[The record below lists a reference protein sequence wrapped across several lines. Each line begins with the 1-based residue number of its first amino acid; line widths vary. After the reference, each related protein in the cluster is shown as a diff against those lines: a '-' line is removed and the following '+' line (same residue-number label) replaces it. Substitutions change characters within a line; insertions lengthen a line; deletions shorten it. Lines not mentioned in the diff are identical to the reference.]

1 MGIPPAVNLEP
12 AQPASNTRALVR
24 ADVAP
29 RAARDY
35 VYTGGQVTGH
45 VLAYGVISDF
55 VWWFGPNAF
64 GRIRSSTSV
73 DTGSLLDV
81 TEAIAQDVGF
91 DVAHSLTVT
100 YDPEARLAFRELAR
114 YQHSGTA
121 DLLIWPR
128 PTQNAE
134 VIHTAAGVTML
145 SLMASAWP
153 PPVLRDF
160 GEPGVSP
167 QTAITE
173 VLTAWRDSGL
183 FPWFDFEPVP
193 DLRTLVPELLSPAE
207 YGPDDGLV
215 PVRGI
220 LLPQIPDERV
230 TMLDVIQDLLSPFPG
245 ATYRETADGTFQ
257 IVPAYG
263 PDADETPAVVLRPEH
278 VINVTEG
285 RADPFLIKNR
295 ARVTSTGIG
304 HVPDEPVMQPSW
316 FQFGPDA
323 LLGETFTEWGT
334 HPEPWFEV
342 PDGYLNLQ
350 PGEDLP
356 RQAYPGSAFRGFADT
371 WPLVPGV
378 LPSNDDGIELID
390 SNGTLMIG
398 VTGRQYRR
406 NELQH
411 QGTDWLQLETS
422 PGSGQWRYPGE
433 SGFPSRFTIPWT
445 GELRRW
451 RVRRPGEPNMWM
463 EGIAYWT
470 GSGVQFGMDPS
481 ASRLRYVGFNAFV
494 YWTLAEFFLGD
505 ATGAV
510 TETGTQISGEFG
522 VLEAGDFVPGED
534 GSNAIEDSREKYGVR
549 EQTLHIRGY
558 DIQDALVLKD
568 IARGIVL
575 RGLTPRV
582 IRTANLTVLGSTQ
595 ARNEH
600 VGRLTQLP
608 NAEQGAMVGR
618 QYADNFT
625 PPGAFAAAVQV
636 EVLDPTGAGAIRPD
650 DLLYFTHPD
659 GLGWF
664 THPDGTP
671 FTHPEGG

>member
-1 MGIPPAVNLEP
+1 MLTSKAGSSYTYFPGGF
-12 AQPASNTRALVR
+12 AS
-24 ADVAP
+24 
-29 RAARDY
+29 
-35 VYTGGQVTGH
+35 GKS
-45 VLAYGVISDF
+45 LAYSDVYGF
-55 VWWFGPNAF
+55 AWWIVVSAY

-81 TEAIAQDVGF
+81 AEALAQDVGF

-100 YDPEARLAFRELAR
+100 FDPQVQTEFRELTR
-114 YQHSGTA
+114 DLFDGPT
-121 DLLIWPR
+121 DLLVWPR

-134 VIHTAAGVTML
+134 VIHTAGGVTML
-145 SLMASAWP
+145 SLMATAWP

-160 GEPGVSP
+160 GAPGVTP
-167 QTAITE
+167 QVAITA

-193 DLRTLVPELLSPAE
+193 DLRTLVPELLKPSE
-207 YGPDDGLV
+207 YGPDDGVV

-220 LLPQIPDERV
+220 LLPQLPDARV
-230 TMLDVIQDLLSPFPG
+230 TMLDVIQNLLSPFPG
-245 ATYRETADGTFQ
+245 ATYRETGAGTFQ

-263 PDADETPAVVLRPEH
+263 PDADETPAVILHPEH

-285 RADPFLIKNR
+285 RADPFLIRNR

-304 HVPDEPVMQPSW
+304 HVPDASVMQPAW
-316 FQFGPDA
+316 FQLGADA
-323 LLGETFTEWGT
+323 LLGVTFTEWGT
-334 HPEPWFEV
+334 APEPWFEV

-350 PGEDLP
+350 PGDDLP
-356 RQAYPGSAFRGFADT
+356 RQAFPGGPLRGVPDV
-371 WPLVPGV
+371 WPLADGA
-378 LPSNDDGIELID
+378 LPSNEVGVELID
-390 SNGTLMIG
+390 SDGQVLIG

-406 NELQH
+406 GELQH
-411 QGTDWLQLETS
+411 QGTDWLQLETV
-422 PGSGQWRYPGE
+422 PGNGQWRNISHPE
-433 SGFPSRFTIPWT
+433 FPARFTIPWDGST
-445 GELRRW
+445 RRL
-451 RVRRPGEPNMWM
+451 RVRRPGEPNMWL
-463 EGIAYWT
+463 EATARWVGN
-470 GSGVQFGMDPS
+470 GVQFNLDPA
-481 ASRLRYVGFNAFV
+481 ASSLRYVGFNAWV
-494 YWTLAEFFLGD
+494 YWTLAEFYLND

-510 TETGTQISGEFG
+510 AETGTQITGEFG
-522 VLEAGDFVPGED
+522 VLEAGDFVPGAE
-534 GSNAIEDSREKYGVR
+534 GSNAIEGSQARYGIR

-600 VGRLTQLP
+600 VGRLAALP
-608 NAEQGAMVGR
+608 NAEEGAMVGR
-618 QYADNFT
+618 QYTDNFT